1 MGRKIDSN
9 LNIYRGTF
17 KNSTKHG
24 FGILDRILDKQKY
37 EGMFEHGVEHGF
49 GREFVFR
56 TAKFDAST
64 IEQSNSFEAKTLQ
77 KSMSENLQKSLTSM
91 RQSHIPAENPQEM
104 AEDAPKNSCSKLDF
118 VSSEDLE
125 QLYEGE

>member
-24 FGILDRILDKQKY
+24 YGILDRILDKQKY
-37 EGMFEHGVEHGF
+37 EGIFEHGLEHGF
-49 GREFVFR
+49 GREFIFR
-56 TAKFDAST
+56 NAKFDTSI
-64 IEQSNSFEAKTLQ
+64 IEQSNTFEAKTLQ

-91 RQSHIPAENPQEM
+91 RQSQIPGEYPQETP
-104 AEDAPKNSCSKLDF
+104 EDAPLNSCSKLDF
-118 VSSEDLE
+118 VKRDDLE
-125 QLYEGE
+125 

>member
-24 FGILDRILDKQKY
+24 YGIMDRILDKQKY
-37 EGMFEHGVEHGF
+37 EGVFEHGVEHGF
-49 GREFVFR
+49 GREFIFK
-56 TAKFDAST
+56 TAKFDTSL
-64 IEQSNSFEAKTLQ
+64 IEHSNSFEAKTLQ

-91 RQSHIPAENPQEM
+91 RNSQIPAENVQESP
-104 AEDAPKNSCSKLDF
+104 DNRPKNSCSKLDF
-118 VSSEDLE
+118 V
-125 QLYEGE
+125 